1 MRNGKTNVVTP
12 MWEKAQQLLKEN
24 KLEKADD
31 ALMALVWKIADYS
44 AEGYPDSYK
53 IEGVTKAVWY
63 ERVWTAIEKAGLLP
77 E

>member
-12 MWEKAQQLLKEN
+12 MWEKAQH

-31 ALMALVWKIADYS
+31 ALMALVWKIADYT

>member
-31 ALMALVWKIADYS
+31 ALMALVWKIADYTMD
-44 AEGYPDSYK
+44 GYDDNYK
-53 IEGVTKAVWY
+53 IEGVKKGVWY
-63 ERVWTAIEKAGLLP
+63 ERAWTAIQDAGLLP
-77 E
+77 D

>member
-31 ALMALVWKIADYS
+31 ALMALVWKIADYT
-44 AEGYPDSYK
+44 AEGYPDSHRVENVT
-53 IEGVTKAVWY
+53 IGVWK
-63 ERVWTAIEKAGLLP
+63 ERAWTAIEKHGLLP